1 MTIHSESGL
10 KGFVL
15 PFVVPSLVVTRNADL
30 LLLDDMKARR
40 AATSW
45 GLTITGILEILDQAA
60 TMKLID
66 LSTAVQSLQNT
77 SFWASNSLFQRLLN
91 KHS

>member
-45 GLTITGILEILDQAA
+45 GLTITRKLGILDQAA
-60 TMKLID
+60 TMKLIIYPL
-66 LSTAVQSLQNT
+66 LSKAFKTHLSGHLTVC
-77 SFWASNSLFQRLLN
+77 F
-91 KHS
+91 KGY